1 MQSGKESE
9 TIEEMLSKHDWYG
22 QSVQVNSDP
31 LVDSG
36 TGKKLAWRTFVYDR
50 NPDLKELPNKQEL
63 FNIHWQQIENQLWK
77 DGFVVDKRV
86 EPKIVIAED
95 QKRYVIAVV
104 CEPQF
109 NGTIIDDPQ
118 TLQEIL
124 PKPI

>member
-1 MQSGKESE
+1 MNSGKDE
-9 TIEEMLSKHDWYG
+9 TLEEMLTKDEWYG
-22 QSVQVNSDP
+22 QSIQVNSDP

-36 TGKKLAWRTFVYDR
+36 TGKKLAWRTFIYDR

-86 EPKIVIAED
+86 EPKVVIAED
-95 QKRYVIAVV
+95 GKRYVIAVV

-109 NGTIIDDPQ
+109 NGTIIDDPK
-118 TLQEIL
+118 TLQELL
-124 PKPI
+124 PH